1 MVKLY
6 LAGGSAA
13 AGERAT
19 IGLEIW
25 LFRTGIGTF
34 TPAKSIETVSDW
46 LIYSDIDLY
55 HAISRLLYYCTEF
68 SLPSIRWI
76 KLIVCGNVGEIVFS
90 TNALGL

>member
-1 MVKLY
+1 LREGFVE
-6 LAGGSAA
+6 SAT

-46 LIYSDIDLY
+46 LIYS
-55 HAISRLLYYCTEF
+55 
-68 SLPSIRWI
+68 
-76 KLIVCGNVGEIVFS
+76 
-90 TNALGL
+90 

>member
-1 MVKLY
+1 MAYYSFQGIVVKLY

-46 LIYSDIDLY
+46 LIYSRY
-55 HAISRLLYYCTEF
+55 RSVSRYFSIVVLLYRILFTLY
-68 SLPSIRWI
+68 S
-76 KLIVCGNVGEIVFS
+76 VD
-90 TNALGL
+90 